1 MRINSNFF
9 IFSILFF
16 TLFLSSPLLSK
27 DPELKLLLNEDYES
41 YLFKKLKDTKKDLV
55 ISSFMWCCDPDKY
68 SSIPCKILTQVINL
82 VKKGVNVTII
92 LEKDSDDDSKSCNV
106 VTEKIFQST
115 LLKKYSNLKIYFD
128 SLEQRSHQKIILID
142 NDILFLGSHNITQSA
157 LKYNNEASVFIKSEK
172 MSSDIKKYL
181 EEIIKTSK
189 RVY

>member
-1 MRINSNFF
+1 
-9 IFSILFF
+9 
-16 TLFLSSPLLSK
+16 
-27 DPELKLLLNEDYES
+27 
-41 YLFKKLKDTKKDLV
+41 
-55 ISSFMWCCDPDKY
+55 MWCCDPDKY